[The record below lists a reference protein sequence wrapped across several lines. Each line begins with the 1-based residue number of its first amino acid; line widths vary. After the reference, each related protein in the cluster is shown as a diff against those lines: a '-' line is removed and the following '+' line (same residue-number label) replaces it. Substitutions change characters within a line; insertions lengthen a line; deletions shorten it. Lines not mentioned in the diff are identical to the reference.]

1 MNETL
6 NSQLSAFVDGELSG
20 REAELF
26 LRRLERDVALREE
39 ASLYLLIG
47 RSLRGEREVPGMRGL
62 AERISAAVADEDLPS
77 TGSVEGWPTRLLRPA
92 GGVAVAA
99 AVAVLALVG
108 LQYVNVGGPG
118 RPPAPTAEFAAV
130 AIDEAPLYTEP
141 PVADFISDRPSEM
154 LSRYYRHHGERSA
167 DLGASNIL
175 TRLVTLEL
183 REGELV
189 RIEPPATGESDE
201 PTLEK
206 TSADLP
212 SSPQ

>member
-1 MNETL
+1 MSETL
-6 NSQLSAFVDGELSG
+6 NSQLSAFVDGELSD
-20 REAELF
+20 READLF
-26 LRRLERDVALREE
+26 LRQLERNPDLRDE
-39 ASLYLLIG
+39 AARYMLIG
-47 RSLRGEREVPGMRGL
+47 HSVRGEVDVPGMRDL
-62 AERISAAVADEDLPS
+62 AGRISAAIDVEELPASGAVAGWS
-77 TGSVEGWPTRLLRPA
+77 TRWLRPA

-108 LQYVNVGGPG
+108 LQNVEVGGSGQPS
-118 RPPAPTAEFAAV
+118 PSVAELAAV
-130 AIDEAPLYTEP
+130 AIDEAPIYTEP
-141 PVADFISDRPSEM
+141 PVADVTSDRPSEM

-189 RIEPPATGESDE
+189 RIEPPATGESDD
-201 PTLEK
+201 PSLEK
-206 TSADLP
+206 ASTDLP